1 MASVPSNAATR
12 PYTGLP
18 LPLHSSIGLTQAYTT
33 DVGTHTVREQP
44 MSCFAVK
51 MLRTPHQ
58 RRLLRRTRLRRQPR
72 VQLVFV
78 ARGEWLVA
86 SAAAGNDYPIKERYS
101 ASWQRQKRP
110 PKRWTRIA
118 RVASTALGARRA
130 RWCSTIRY
138 SMTTRGTLTACRDT
152 ALKCAL

>member
-51 MLRTPHQ
+51 MRPTPHQ
-58 RRLLRRTRLRRQPR
+58 RRLLDAHVCAANHAYNWCL
-72 VQLVFV
+72 
-78 ARGEWLVA
+78 WLVEN
-86 SAAAGNDYPIKERYS
+86 G
-101 ASWQRQKRP
+101 
-110 PKRWTRIA
+110 
-118 RVASTALGARRA
+118 
-130 RWCSTIRY
+130 
-138 SMTTRGTLTACRDT
+138 
-152 ALKCAL
+152 